1 LQVRHLHRLTSL
13 RLRTRRTVQSP
24 PARSSPFSNSTDIDG
39 PDVLWQRMCENVKD
53 LYADLDS
60 RDTWE
65 NAVCSLIDWLS
76 QGGFP
81 PTIPGGDDGKLSG
94 ACARAQ

>member
-1 LQVRHLHRLTSL
+1 
-13 RLRTRRTVQSP
+13 
-24 PARSSPFSNSTDIDG
+24 
-39 PDVLWQRMCENVKD
+39 MCENVKD